1 MLINL
6 NRCRFFSL
14 KFHLICGVIAT
25 VVADCELALT
35 IAALAQGR
43 VPGGP
48 LVAIDGPNDE
58 RLSNLAQRL
67 NPIFSGNTHFDS
79 CTSHDGRYVKNLNAS
94 ETRQNCG
101 RPSIKSK
108 KQYMTVEQLTHELGK
123 GVSR

>member
-1 MLINL
+1 MADAHKSK
-6 NRCRFFSL
+6 SL
-14 KFHLICGVIAT
+14 SLLFTKFHPRCGVIAT
-25 VVADCELALT
+25 VVADFELALT

-79 CTSHDGRYVKNLNAS
+79 STSSDGRSVEDLNAS
-94 ETRQNCG
+94 ETRRNCG
-101 RPSIKSK
+101 RPNIEAK
-108 KQYMTVEQLTHELGK
+108 TIRDG
-123 GVSR
+123 